1 MTIEQVLQD
10 EFAGSF
16 YDLMSDDDA
25 FFVFTSGWT
34 LKTIEQRPKPF
45 TVSQVLALCSQ
56 ASLAKLVMLPSLTDI
71 RDKIEANDG
80 DSLLLWCQFLAGAG
94 TITTSEA
101 TAIAAACQATETAEV
116 ETEESPR
123 IHTAFA
129 GHAGFPNEIT
139 REHFDAAWAAAGRE

>member
-1 MTIEQVLQD
+1 MTIEQVFQE
-10 EFAGSF
+10 EFSHSR
-16 YDLMSDDDA
+16 YDGVDADDA
-25 FFVFTSGWT
+25 FDLFTLGRSVVT
-34 LKTIEQRPKPF
+34 TEQQLKPF
-45 TVSQVLALCSQ
+45 TVGDVLSLCGQ
-56 ASLAKLVMLPSLTDI
+56 ESLARLVMLPSLTDI
-71 RDKIEANDG
+71 RDKIEANDR

-101 TAIAAACQATETAEV
+101 TAIAAVCQATETAEV

-139 REHFDAAWAAAGRE
+139 REQFDAAWAAAGRE